1 MTSKTAAGNSSPF
14 RKLVWPFIATVCA
27 LAILLKLGFWQVDR
41 LAWKE
46 ALIAKVAADLQ
57 LDPVPAPGPDQWP
70 SMDLEDADYRHVV
83 TRGRFLEGAALYYIA
98 LSQAKG
104 RYSGPG
110 YFAYSPFETDNGWLV
125 MVNRGFVPQ
134 DTPAQ
139 VRSAALTP
147 PTGTMR
153 IEGVLR
159 RSEKPNWATPESDV
173 ANRVWFAR
181 DTDDMA
187 AVLGVPDEKIAPY
200 SIDLD
205 ATFTPASGLPQ
216 AGETIVKFKNDHLGY
231 ALTWFGLAATLV
243 GVFLTYAFSLIRR
256 ARANKN
262 GDA

>member
-1 MTSKTAAGNSSPF
+1 MTSKTAVGSSSPV
-14 RKLVWPFIATVCA
+14 RKLLWPFLATVCA
-27 LAILLKLGFWQVDR
+27 LAVLLKLGFWQLDR

-46 ALIAKVAADLQ
+46 ALIAKVATDLKR
-57 LDPVPAPGPDQWP
+57 DPVPAPGPDRWP
-70 SMDLEDADYRHVV
+70 AMDMEDADYRHVM
-83 TRGRFLEGAALYYIA
+83 TSGRFLEGAALYYIA
-98 LSQAKG
+98 LSPAKG

-110 YFAYSPFETDNGWLV
+110 YFVYSPFATGDGWLV

-134 DTPAQ
+134 DAPAE

-147 PTGTMR
+147 PPGTMR

-159 RSEKPNWATPESDV
+159 RSEKPNWATPETDV
-173 ANRVWFAR
+173 KNRTWFAR

-243 GVFLTYAFSLIRR
+243 GVFLTYALSLIRR
-256 ARANKN
+256 ARAEKN
-262 GDA
+262 GDL